1 MIKIWGRKNSINVQK
16 VLWCCDELKIPYQRV
31 NAGLQPGDVDTPAY
45 RALNPNGLV
54 PTIEDGKF
62 VLWESNAILRYLAA
76 KHGLDPFWPTN
87 LKTRASA
94 DRWMDWYISTL
105 WMHMRPLFLQLI
117 RCTADKR
124 DQTIIDTAKE
134 KTLAALK
141 ILDTH
146 LGSNLYV
153 AGAEFTL
160 GDIPVGAAVYRWMS
174 LPIERPVLPH
184 VDAWYARLGER
195 EAYRQDVMMPMS

>member
-1 MIKIWGRKNSINVQK
+1 MIKIWGRNNSINVQK
-16 VLWCCDELKIPYQRV
+16 VLWCCDQLKIPYLRV
-31 NAGLQPGDVDTPAY
+31 NAGLQPGDVDTPVY

-87 LKTRASA
+87 LEIRASA

-117 RCTADKR
+117 RCTADER

>member
-16 VLWCCDELKIPYQRV
+16 VLWCCDELKIPYQRID
-31 NAGLQPGDVDTPAY
+31 AGLQPGDVDTSAY

-62 VLWESNAILRYLAA
+62 VLWESNAILRYLSA
-76 KHGLDPFWPTN
+76 KYGLDPFWPTN
-87 LKTRASA
+87 PQTRASA

-124 DQTIIDTAKE
+124 DQTIIDTGRE

-141 ILDTH
+141 ILDAH
-146 LGSNLYV
+146 LDRNPYV
-153 AGAEFTL
+153 AGTEFSI
-160 GDIPVGAAVYRWMS
+160 GDIPVGAVVYRWMS
-174 LPIERPVLPH
+174 LPIERPELPH
-184 VDAWYARLGER
+184 VESWYARLGQR
-195 EAYRQDVMMPMS
+195 EAYRQHVMLPMS

>member
-16 VLWCCDELKIPYQRV
+16 VLWCCDELEIPYQRV
-31 NAGLQPGDVDTPAY
+31 DAGLQAGDVDTPAY

-76 KHGLDPFWPTN
+76 KHGLDPFWPTD
-87 LKTRASA
+87 LETRASA

-117 RCTADKR
+117 RCTADER

-141 ILDTH
+141 ILDAH
-146 LGSNLYV
+146 LGSNPYV
-153 AGAEFTL
+153 AGTEFTL

-174 LPIERPVLPH
+174 LPVERPVLAH
-184 VDAWYARLGER
+184 VESWYARLGKR
-195 EAYRQDVMMPMS
+195 EAYRQHVMLPMS

>member
-1 MIKIWGRKNSINVQK
+1 MIKISGRKNSINVQK

-31 NAGLQPGDVDTPAY
+31 DAGLQPGDVDTPAY

-76 KHGLDPFWPTN
+76 KHGLDLFWPTN

-117 RCTADKR
+117 RCTADER

-134 KTLAALK
+134 KTLAALR
-141 ILDTH
+141 ILDAH
-146 LGSNLYV
+146 LGSNPYV

-195 EAYRQDVMMPMS
+195 EAYRQDVMLPMS

>member
-16 VLWCCDELKIPYQRV
+16 VLWCCDELKIPYQRIDM
-31 NAGLQPGDVDTPAY
+31 GGQPGDVDTPAY

-76 KHGLDPFWPTN
+76 KHGVEPFSPTN
-87 LKTRASA
+87 LETRASA

-105 WMHMRPLFLQLI
+105 WMHMRPMFIQLV
-117 RCTADKR
+117 RFNAHQR
-124 DQTIIDTAKE
+124 DQAIVDAARD

-141 ILDTH
+141 ILDAH
-146 LGSNLYV
+146 LGANPYV
-153 AGAEFTL
+153 AGDAFTL
-160 GDIPVGAAVYRWMS
+160 GDIPVGAAVHRWMS
-174 LPIERPVLPH
+174 FPIERPVLPH
-184 VDAWYARLGER
+184 VESWYARLCER
-195 EAYRQDVMMPMS
+195 EAYRQHVKLPMS

>member
-16 VLWCCDELKIPYQRV
+16 VLWCCDELKIPYRRV
-31 NAGLQPGDVDTPAY
+31 DAGLQPGDVDTPAY

-105 WMHMRPLFLQLI
+105 WMHMRALFLQLI
-117 RCTADKR
+117 RCTADER
-124 DQTIIDTAKE
+124 NQTIIDTAKE
-134 KTLAALK
+134 KTLAALR
-141 ILDTH
+141 ILDAH
-146 LGSNLYV
+146 LGSNPYV

-195 EAYRQDVMMPMS
+195 EAYRQDVMLPMS

>member
-31 NAGLQPGDVDTPAY
+31 DAGLQPGDVDTPAY

-54 PTIEDGKF
+54 PTIEDGEF

-76 KHGLDPFWPTN
+76 KHGVEPFWPTN
-87 LKTRASA
+87 LETRASA

-105 WMHMRPLFLQLI
+105 WMHMRPMFIQMV
-117 RCTADKR
+117 RFTPDKR
-124 DQTIIDTAKE
+124 DQTIIDTARE

-141 ILDTH
+141 ILDAH
-146 LGSNLYV
+146 LGENPYV
-153 AGAEFTL
+153 AGAEFTI
-160 GDIPVGAAVYRWMS
+160 GDIPVGAAAYRWMS
-174 LPIERPVLPH
+174 LPIERPVLSH
-184 VDAWYARLGER
+184 VESWYARLGER
-195 EAYRQDVMMPMS
+195 EAYRQHVILPMS

>member
-31 NAGLQPGDVDTPAY
+31 DAGLQAGDVDTPAY

-87 LKTRASA
+87 LETRASA

-117 RCTADKR
+117 RCTADER

-134 KTLAALK
+134 KTLASME

-146 LGSNLYV
+146 LGSNPYV
-153 AGAEFTL
+153 AGTEFTL

-174 LPIERPVLPH
+174 LPVERPVLAH
-184 VDAWYARLGER
+184 VESWYARLGKR
-195 EAYRQDVMMPMS
+195 EAYRQHVMLPMS